1 MPQNSKVKI
10 ALFSGGSGNI
20 RFVNLI
26 NNLPGVELSILVNG
40 YDDGKSTGE
49 IRKYIPGIL
58 GPSDFRKNISHLID
72 KKNPNGDVQIK
83 IVGLRPGEKLYEEL
97 LIGNNPSKTIHPKI
111 KKINDIGCCYFQFY
125 KGLKNKKKYNYFGY
139 DIEEKFIKLGLKKFP
154 ELYKNY
160 KIGDVTR
167 IDLRNCDC
175 SIVSAIIEHVQNPY
189 RLIEK
194 ICKSS
199 KKILVVRTYLGI
211 RDEILLK
218 KNSKTPYYFNQ
229 LSKDKVKKK
238 FKSFGFNPIIILDEA
253 TKFSRTFK
261 IINNTHK
268 RRMYIILA
276 IKNHG

>member
-1 MPQNSKVKI
+1 MKINYIKMNKYMKNILNYKAEGAKQLKVYKY
-10 ALFSGGSGNI
+10 
-20 RFVNLI
+20 RI
-26 NNLPGVELSILVNG
+26 NNVKLIWVDQVINLL
-40 YDDGKSTGE
+40 
-49 IRKYIPGIL
+49 KY
-58 GPSDFRKNISHLID
+58 F
-72 KKNPNGDVQIK
+72 
-83 IVGLRPGEKLYEEL
+83 
-97 LIGNNPSKTIHPKI
+97 KI